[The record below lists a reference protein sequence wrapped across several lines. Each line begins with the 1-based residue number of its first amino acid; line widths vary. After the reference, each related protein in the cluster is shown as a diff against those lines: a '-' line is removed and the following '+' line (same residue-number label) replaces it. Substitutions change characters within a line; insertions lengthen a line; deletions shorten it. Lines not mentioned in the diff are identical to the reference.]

1 MDEHKRATSMTTNK
15 KVLTLLLF
23 FIALTV
29 PGSASAG
36 TLNAPPP
43 PGTHFPGADW
53 DTIRDPSMMG
63 WSKSDLE
70 KARQFFMSSGVTS
83 AMIVDDGVAIAQWG
97 DFKKRV
103 NSKSMRK
110 SMLSALI
117 GIAAAKGEIDINMT
131 MAQLGID
138 DLEGLTPAEKQ
149 ARIVDLMMCR
159 SGVYH
164 PAAYETGS
172 MKKRRPPR
180 GAHPP
185 GTFYYYNNWDFN
197 ALGAIYRNRTG
208 SDIFRSFHRRI
219 AKPIRMQDYRPTDG
233 RYIKAKVSRYPA
245 YPFYISTRDRARFG
259 LLFLRK
265 GIWKNQSIIPKG
277 WVEEST
283 SPLVDTPRKVA
294 YGYMWWVSR
303 SGKKHLGVSVPGSVY
318 SARGTWGQRIMVI
331 PEARLVIAQS
341 SDKEGGAPNGSR
353 SFRKLLEL
361 ILEAKRM

>member
-1 MDEHKRATSMTTNK
+1 MEKHKRIPSMTTK
-15 KVLTLLLF
+15 QKGLTLLLL

-29 PGSASAG
+29 PGIALAE

-63 WSKSDLE
+63 WSKSGLE
-70 KARQFFMSSGVTS
+70 KARQFFMNSGVTS

-97 DFKKRV
+97 DFATRV

-117 GIAAAKGEIDINMT
+117 GIAVDKGEIDINMT

-138 DLEGLTPAEKQ
+138 DLQGLTPAEKQ

-164 PAAYETGS
+164 PAAYETSS
-172 MKKRRPPR
+172 MRKSRPAR
-180 GAHPP
+180 GAHSP

-197 ALGAIYRNRTG
+197 TLGAIYRNRTG
-208 SDIFRSFHRRI
+208 SDIFRSFQRLI
-219 AKPIRMQDYRPTDG
+219 AEPTQMQDYRPTDG
-233 RYIKAKVSRYPA
+233 RYIEEKVSRYPA

-265 GIWKNQSIIPKG
+265 GIWKGKSVIPKG

-283 SPLVDTPRKVA
+283 SPLIDTPRKVA

-303 SGKKHLGVSVPGSVY
+303 SGKKHLGVRVSGSAY
-318 SARGTWGQRIMVI
+318 SARGTWGQRIVVI
-331 PEARLVIAQS
+331 PETRLVIVQS

-361 ILEAKRM
+361 ILEAKAM